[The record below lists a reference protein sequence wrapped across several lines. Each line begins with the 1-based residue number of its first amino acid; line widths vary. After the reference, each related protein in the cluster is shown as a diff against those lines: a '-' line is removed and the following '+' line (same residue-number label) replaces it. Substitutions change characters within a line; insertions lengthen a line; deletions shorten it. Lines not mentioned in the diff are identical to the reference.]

1 MDHEIVVRGEG
12 EVRAM
17 PDLALLR
24 VMVDGDGGTQEE
36 AYGAAARIAD
46 AVDAVFGAQSA
57 SMGRITTAALVVQPR
72 TRWHKG
78 EDVRTGWRAR
88 RTSLVELRALDRI
101 GDIAAM
107 LVQAGASLAGP
118 SWELDPSNDAYH
130 QARIDAADDARKRAL
145 AYARGLGVGV
155 GPVVWVSEPGLRLAE
170 TGGLAMSR
178 VATGALLSQGAAEGP
193 IEVAPEEIT
202 VHAAV
207 EVGFRMTDSL

>member
-24 VMVDGDGGTQEE
+24 VMVDGEGRTQDE
-36 AYGAAARIAD
+36 AYEAAARIAD
-46 AVDAVFGAQSA
+46 AVDAVFGAQAS

-78 EDVRTGWRAR
+78 EDVRTGWRAG
-88 RTSLVELRALDRI
+88 RTSLVELRALDRV

-107 LVQAGASLAGP
+107 LVRAGASLAGP
-118 SWELDPSNDAYH
+118 SWELDTSNDAYR
-130 QARIDAADDARKRAL
+130 QARIDAAEDARKRAA

-155 GPVVWVSEPGLRLAE
+155 GPVVWVSEPGLRLAHS
-170 TGGLAMSR
+170 GGEAMPR
-178 VATGALLSQGAAEGP
+178 VASTALVSQGGAEGP

-202 VHAAV
+202 VNAAI
-207 EVGFRMTDSL
+207 EVGFRLTDSL